1 MDKNGN
7 FRFVLNGSATIL
19 IQKKRNEWEEARSM
33 FASLTAKG
41 KVIMKEVSETE
52 KVMVVFPKALELS
65 SLKIFNKDEEEQVME
80 QMVLTSGLNV
90 QLENLLKMAEPIEI
104 PTNNPPTPAEM
115 ECLGFKLSDADIKF
129 KRGYLELSCGYKL
142 IDKPSNPQVCDEFI
156 TALREGPKQALE
168 QGQGLF
174 DGTVDPQTFWEDKK
188 KELESRRVGGDN
200 DEEFDEEQ
208 VVDMDEPTKVQD
220 EL

>member
-19 IQKKRNEWEEARSM
+19 VQKKRNEWEEARAM
-33 FASLTAKG
+33 FASVVAKG

-80 QMVLTSGLNV
+80 QMVLTSGFNV
-90 QLENLLKMAEPIEI
+90 KLEELLKLAEPIEI
-104 PTNNPPTPAEM
+104 PMNNPPTPAEM

-142 IDKPSNPQVCDEFI
+142 VNKPIDESICEEFI
-156 TALREGPKQALE
+156 NALREGPKQALE
-168 QGQGLF
+168 
-174 DGTVDPQTFWEDKK
+174 
-188 KELESRRVGGDN
+188 
-200 DEEFDEEQ
+200 
-208 VVDMDEPTKVQD
+208 
-220 EL
+220 